1 MKLSSC
7 WRSALFQR
15 QRKPDEHVDEDG
27 RECVEV
33 AGLWSRLPAQT
44 VLNVLFHPAL
54 LKALNDFEA
63 GLTHDFEM

>member
-15 QRKPDEHVDEDG
+15 QSKPDEHVDEEG
-27 RECVEV
+27 REWAEVVEK
-33 AGLWSRLPAQT
+33 T
-44 VLNVLFHPAL
+44 VLNVRFHQAL

-63 GLTHDFEM
+63 GLTRDSEM